1 MLKQSDF
8 LETLRSVAELRR
20 TSAEPLSKE
29 ELLKYFKGMELNAE
43 QQEMIYQY
51 LLLPPEVQTAEPE
64 QEKEEPLAPMEE
76 EQEEDSYFQM
86 YLDDLEGIK
95 ELSEEELKKAY
106 GSLLSG
112 DASVIS
118 QISENWLRDIANM
131 AVGYAAQG
139 ANLED
144 VIQEGNMGLL
154 LKLSELTGA
163 GIGISIE
170 EELERAVIEA
180 MEAFVEENEEMQVS
194 DMLIK
199 EKEGNG
205 EKDNDQ
211 I

>member
-163 GIGISIE
+163 GMGISIE